1 MIDNN
6 SWRGPATRPALVPRD
21 SLSNNSQFRFA
32 LMNRNL
38 WLLALHLVDAVVQSP
53 KMKSLCSVLVAILV
67 VIESNSIHAQ
77 IAERAATPPA
87 PGQLSVPDGF
97 TFAAGGDLIGPY
109 SGFSVETTPGIPR
122 IAELFRRADLG
133 FANQEGAIF
142 DAATFRGSP
151 AAENGGGTPIY
162 SPDVAKDLRMMG
174 VTIVSK
180 ANNHATD
187 WGTQGLEATLASLKA
202 ANIVQAGSGLSLTEA
217 RAPGYVE
224 TRLGTSALV
233 DVASTFP
240 PMSTASNA
248 FTYRGITMQPR
259 PGISPLRVRL
269 VRLISAENFAALRQ
283 AAAASAYPIKGQ
295 NDEVRIGDVLFRS
308 SASAGLTWEM
318 EPTDEMAVLTA
329 VREAR
334 LKARFVLFSI
344 HAHETAG
351 DEDTGPG
358 DFQPVGLHFANE
370 AAAPNDPRPA
380 DFEPALFHAAID
392 AGADAVVRTGP
403 HVLGGIEIYKGKPI
417 FYSLGS
423 LFFPFGNRRIFITVA
438 GETLSIPDE
447 SFESVVPLTTYE
459 KGKISEIRLYPVA
472 IERNAG
478 PTLGFPHL
486 APADQAS
493 RILKRLQTLSA
504 PFGTTIEIEGEIG
517 LIRAPKQ

>member
-1 MIDNN
+1 M
-6 SWRGPATRPALVPRD
+6 TRA
-21 SLSNNSQFRFA
+21 
-32 LMNRNL
+32 
-38 WLLALHLVDAVVQSP
+38 
-53 KMKSLCSVLVAILV
+53 SVMVAIL
-67 VIESNSIHAQ
+67 
-77 IAERAATPPA
+77 IATVSAAARGQTSDGTVPP
-87 PGQLSVPDGF
+87 PQSQSRLSVPDGF

-109 SGFSVETTPGIPR
+109 TGFSVETTPGMLR

-142 DAATFRGSP
+142 DPATFRGSA

-162 SPDVAKDLRMMG
+162 SPEVAKDLKTMG

-187 WGTQGLEATLASLKA
+187 WGTQGLEATLASLQA
-202 ANIVQAGSGLSLTEA
+202 ANIVQAGSGLSLAEA

-224 TRLGTSALV
+224 TRLGKAALV

-240 PMSTASNA
+240 PMSAASDA
-248 FTYRGITMQPR
+248 FTYRGVAMQPR
-259 PGISPLRVRL
+259 PGISPLNVRL
-269 VRLISAENFAALRQ
+269 VRLISAENFSALRQ
-283 AAAASAYPIKGQ
+283 AAGESAYPTKGRS
-295 NDEVRIGDVLFRS
+295 DEVRIGDILFRS
-308 SASAGLTWEM
+308 SASPGLTWEM
-318 EPTDEMAVLTA
+318 KPSDEAAVLA
-329 VREAR
+329 SVREAR

-344 HAHETAG
+344 HAHQTAG
-351 DEDTGPG
+351 DADSGPA

-403 HVLGGIEIYKGKPI
+403 HVLGGIEIYHGKPI

-423 LFFPFGNRRIFITVA
+423 LFFPFGNRRTFVTAA

-447 SFESVVPLTTYE
+447 SFESIIPVSTYRN
-459 KGKISEIRLYPVA
+459 GKISEIRLYPIA
-472 IERNAG
+472 IERTAG

-486 APADQAS
+486 APADQAV

-504 PFGTTIEIEGEIG
+504 PFGTTISIEGDVG
-517 LIRAPKQ
+517 VIRALEELKPATASRPFQRSRGA